1 MFENTPII
9 HRYTR
14 AQAIADGT
22 LVDVT
27 ESAKLAGFR
36 YPVAMT
42 PAAIQSAQE
51 EGLPDR
57 EGAIEGILLGLR
69 QALRFM
75 PPDAD
80 RVTFA
85 VNDAEL
91 YAVCGPG
98 DTAEPV
104 VTVMEVGQ
112 D

>member
-1 MFENTPII
+1 MFENAPII

-27 ESAKLAGFR
+27 EAAKVAGFR
-36 YPVAMT
+36 YPVAIT
-42 PAAIQSAQE
+42 PAAIHAAQE
-51 EGLPDR
+51 KGLPDR
-57 EGAIEGILLGLR
+57 DGAIEGILLGLMTATR
-69 QALRFM
+69 SM
-75 PPDAD
+75 PEDAD
-80 RVTFA
+80 RVAFT

-98 DTAEPV
+98 DDAEPT
-104 VTVMEVGQ
+104 VTVMVVGE